1 MNGAGNDFV
10 LIDNRGGGVH
20 LNRSQ
25 IVLLCDRHRGIG
37 ADGVLL
43 LEKATNRADFRMRY
57 FNADGGEAE
66 MCGNGARCFARFAN
80 KVAGAEGKI
89 SFETPAGVISA
100 ELAGDLV
107 TLQMT
112 AALRPI
118 IDTAP
123 TFLPKEKKFFLMHWV
138 DCMGDAIKAEANAAY
153 RAGQQ
158 EALAR
163 MQQQQPRVPSV
174 TVVGQVSV
182 PTIPWIEALTLA
194 KALVTANYTGRT
206 DPTEILIVRNGRA
219 FRVDPKQLLSGEDVP
234 LQAGDV
240 VQIKQ

>member
-1 MNGAGNDFV
+1 MIRTA
-10 LIDNRGGGVH
+10 LIN
-20 LNRSQ
+20 
-25 IVLLCDRHRGIG
+25 LCWP
-37 ADGVLL
+37 LL
-43 LEKATNRADFRMRY
+43 LAVAFGGCVTKAKA
-57 FNADGGEAE
+57 
-66 MCGNGARCFARFAN
+66 
-80 KVAGAEGKI
+80 
-89 SFETPAGVISA
+89 
-100 ELAGDLV
+100 
-107 TLQMT
+107 
-112 AALRPI
+112 
-118 IDTAP
+118 
-123 TFLPKEKKFFLMHWV
+123 
-138 DCMGDAIKAEANAAY
+138 KAEANAAY

-163 MQQQQPRVPSV
+163 MQQQLRVPSV

-182 PTIPWIEALTLA
+182 PTIPWIEDLTLA